1 MLLPPQIPYPDK
13 YDECRRR
20 GSEEKQANAR
30 PEIKDKISNLDQYNN
45 IIVGYPIWHGDLP
58 MIMYTFFE
66 SNNFD
71 GKNIYPFVTHEG
83 SGIAHTDEK
92 IQNTVPNAKVADGL
106 EVRGIKAQALEKT
119 TKAKISTWLD
129 LNKLIK

>member
-1 MLLPPQIPYPDK
+1 
-13 YDECRRR
+13 
-20 GSEEKQANAR
+20 
-30 PEIKDKISNLDQYNN
+30 
-45 IIVGYPIWHGDLP
+45 

-83 SGIAHTDEK
+83 SGVAHTDEK
-92 IQNTVPNAKVADGL
+92 IQNAVPNAKVADGL